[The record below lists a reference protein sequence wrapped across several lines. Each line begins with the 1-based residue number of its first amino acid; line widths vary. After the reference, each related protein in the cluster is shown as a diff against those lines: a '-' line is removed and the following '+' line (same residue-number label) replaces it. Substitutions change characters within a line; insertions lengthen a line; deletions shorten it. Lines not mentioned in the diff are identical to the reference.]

1 MRREIDNDGL
11 DFDYTYTLAELS
23 HCCDVPA
30 ERILV
35 LVAEGVL
42 APTGRDQKT
51 WRFDADDL
59 ARAQRAL
66 RIQRDLGVN
75 CSGAA
80 LAIELMEDM
89 QRMRERIRALEAL
102 IFGR

>member
-1 MRREIDNDGL
+1 L
-11 DFDYTYTLAELS
+11 TLAELS
-23 HCCDVPA
+23 RCCDVPA

-42 APTGRDQKT
+42 TPSGRDQQS

-59 ARAQRAL
+59 IRAQSAL

-75 CSGAA
+75 CAGAA
-80 LAIELMEDM
+80 LAIDLMEDL

-102 IFGR
+102 VFRR

>member
-1 MRREIDNDGL
+1 MRRELETILSEL
-11 DFDYTYTLAELS
+11 DYSLTLAELS
-23 HCCDVPA
+23 RCCDVPA

-42 APTGRDQKT
+42 SPRGSNQQA

-66 RIQRDLGVN
+66 RMQRDLGVN
-75 CSGAA
+75 CAGAA
-80 LAIELMEDM
+80 LAIDLMEDM

-102 IFGR
+102 VFRQ